1 MSVRRRSRIARSVML
16 VLMSLFVLSAVAHA
30 QVTRVTTGSAGEF
43 EVTVQVSNEQ
53 CREVQIAQFIFYDA
67 RTPIGTQFA
76 IPPATLR
83 TGQAREFTF
92 AFAQRPTRVVIRG
105 TRNGASLEAAAS
117 VGPNR
122 YECGTIVLGITGEQD
137 VTAPTETPEHV
148 SPLEHVPELAGI
160 RPGMSPGQVVSQ
172 LRGRGFDVEIQGSED
187 RPKLGDVDDPLIIG
201 ALGSGLAVTGYWVS
215 IPGGSL
221 RAAMLHDRPFSSVFL
236 IVVTNAFDIGIA
248 WPPPGGGLGLF
259 LDRPMALA
267 PGTNFGNA
275 PFSGSAALVLV
286 IKVGGPAQPYVL
298 SLSN

>member
-1 MSVRRRSRIARSVML
+1 MNIQRRSSAARNVLL
-16 VLMSLFVLSAVAHA
+16 VLLGLLVLSSVAHA
-30 QVTRVTTGSAGEF
+30 QVPRVTTGTAGEF
-43 EVTVQVSNEQ
+43 EVTIQVSNER
-53 CREVQIAQFIFYDA
+53 CREVQIAQFIFYA
-67 RTPIGTQFA
+67 EQTPIGTQFA

-83 TGQAREFTF
+83 TGQTREFTF
-92 AFAQRPTRVVIRG
+92 SFGQRPTQVVIRG
-105 TRNGASLEAAAS
+105 THNGETFQATAS
-117 VGPNR
+117 VGRNR
-122 YECGTIVLGITGEQD
+122 YECGTIVLEVAGED
-137 VTAPTETPEHV
+137 DTVPTETPEHV
-148 SPLEHVPELAGI
+148 SPLQHVPELEGI
-160 RPGMSPGQVVSQ
+160 RPGMSPGQVVGH

-215 IPGGSL
+215 TPGGSL
-221 RAAMLHDRPFSSVFL
+221 RAAVLHDRPFSSMFL
-236 IVVTNAFDIGIA
+236 IVVTNAFDMGIA

-275 PFSGSAALVLV
+275 PFSGTAALVLV